1 MQLKK
6 VMIFL
11 HFFPFSDRI
20 IHIGLRTAG
29 AAAGESPA
37 AGKRET
43 GAGSCKA
50 GYVPAG
56 LPSPVRSRHCKQVA
70 HCPES
75 GTDIPDSHWSLWG
88 REGGC
93 CVRIC
98 KSGNLPAAGAG
109 GKSGSRGIG
118 RAGLGWIPQVSDSD
132 GKDGSIC
139 MARTWECRPVSVA
152 AVCRN
157 QGILSCP
164 VWSAILFCVM
174 SFCFVHQA

>member
-1 MQLKK
+1 MILS
-6 VMIFL
+6 VSIFL
-11 HFFPFSDRI
+11 QFFPFSDRI

-50 GYVPAG
+50 GCVLAG

-75 GTDIPDSHWSLWG
+75 GTDIPDSHWSLRG

-109 GKSGSRGIG
+109 EKSGSRGIG
-118 RAGLGWIPQVSDSD
+118 RAGLG
-132 GKDGSIC
+132 
-139 MARTWECRPVSVA
+139 ECRRSLTQTGKRGGSAWPAYGSAGLYPWLLCAETREPCLVRSGLPFCSV
-152 AVCRN
+152 
-157 QGILSCP
+157 
-164 VWSAILFCVM
+164 
-174 SFCFVHQA
+174 

>member
-1 MQLKK
+1 M
-6 VMIFL
+6 

-29 AAAGESPA
+29 AAAGDSPA

-118 RAGLGWIPQVSDSD
+118 RAGLGGMPQVSDSD
-132 GKDGSIC
+132 GKKGRIC
-139 MARTWECRPVSVA
+139 MARIWECRPVSVA

-157 QGILSCP
+157 QGPLSCP
-164 VWSAILFCVM
+164 VCHFVLCDVFLFC
-174 SFCFVHQA
+174 APGLAR